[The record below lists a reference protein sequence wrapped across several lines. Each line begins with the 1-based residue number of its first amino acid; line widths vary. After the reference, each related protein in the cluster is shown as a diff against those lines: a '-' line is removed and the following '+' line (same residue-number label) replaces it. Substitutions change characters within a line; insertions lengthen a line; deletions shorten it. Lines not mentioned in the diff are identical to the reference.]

1 MSDAA
6 RASLWVSATPCLRP
20 LSHGLS
26 PPAGGFFIWRVS
38 GSASG
43 GGPPWLT
50 FLRGTLLWWQ
60 ALGLAVVFLLALL
73 AVRYWSA
80 TPWLWLGALAANTY
94 LAIGYLTSYIG
105 LESSPQPG
113 PEPDLAEVLRST
125 AFNDSYVTVFVLVG
139 YPLAIGL
146 GCWLGSRLLARQA
159 GAQRQGSVSHA

>member
-6 RASLWVSATPCLRP
+6 RASLWVSATAVFAPLVAWCL
-20 LSHGLS
+20 SF
-26 PPAGGFFIWRVS
+26 GGGIFILQVS

-50 FLRGTLLWWQ
+50 LFRGTLLWWQ

-73 AVRYWSA
+73 AVRFLSA

-94 LAIGYLTSYIG
+94 LAIGYLTSYVG
-105 LESSPQPG
+105 LESGPQPS
-113 PEPDLAEVLRST
+113 PDPDFAEVLRST

-146 GCWLGSRLLARQA
+146 GCWLGARLLARRA